1 MTKKLIGGLAVVVCL
16 ALAQVGPAS
25 AGSFGPSPYLS
36 FNDSPFVPLLPS
48 FTYFFLDKFEDH
60 ALSTPGVTPFG
71 GQVTST
77 VPFSGTIID
86 SVRADGGASTP
97 CPQASAPNPCDS
109 FFGGNGAAGITF
121 LFDANALGGL
131 PTHVGLVWTDG
142 APNST
147 VTLLVA
153 GPSSLL
159 GTVVGMGMGDADN
172 FGGTDE
178 DRFFGWSDP
187 GGILTITMTDPGG
200 GIEVDHLQYGRLAPT
215 AVPEPGTIVLLGAGL
230 TALTLRRGRRGSR
243 AN

>member
-1 MTKKLIGGLAVVVCL
+1 MTKKLVGGLAVVVCL

-48 FTYFFLDKFEDH
+48 FSYFFLDTFENH
-60 ALSTPGVTPFG
+60 LLSTPGVTAVG

-86 SVRADGGASTP
+86 SVRADGGPSTP

-142 APNST
+142 VGER
-147 VTLLVA
+147 VTLTVG
-153 GPSSLL
+153 GPNGFL
-159 GTVVGMGMGDADN
+159 GTVTGTNLGDGN
-172 FGGTDE
+172 FFGGTDE

-187 GGILTITMTDPGG
+187 AGILTITMTDPGG

-215 AVPEPGTIVLLGAGL
+215 AVPEPGTIVLLGAGVA
-230 TALTLRRGRRGSR
+230 ALTLRRGRRGSR
-243 AN
+243 AS

>member
-48 FTYFFLDKFEDH
+48 FSYFFLDTFENH
-60 ALSTPGVTPFG
+60 LLSTPGVTAVG

-86 SVRADGGASTP
+86 SVRADGGPSTP

-109 FFGGNGAAGITF
+109 FFNGNGTVTF
-121 LFDANALGGL
+121 VFDATALGGL

-147 VTLLVA
+147 VTFIV
-153 GPSSLL
+153 GGTSSLL
-159 GTVVGMGMGDADN
+159 GTIVAPGMGDGDN

-187 GGILTITMTDPGG
+187 AGILTITMTDPGG

-215 AVPEPGTIVLLGAGL
+215 AVPEPGTIVLLGAGVA
-230 TALTLRRGRRGSR
+230 ALTLRRGRRGSR